1 MYVNYACAAVAT
13 CSAFFRDK
21 QSFPLAPIANSVRDQ
36 SAVCCWPALHSLVLV
51 LLLLD
56 YN

>member
-1 MYVNYACAAVAT
+1 MYVDYACASGHMQRV
-13 CSAFFRDK
+13 FRDK
-21 QSFPLAPIANSVRDQ
+21 QSFPLAPTNSVRVQ